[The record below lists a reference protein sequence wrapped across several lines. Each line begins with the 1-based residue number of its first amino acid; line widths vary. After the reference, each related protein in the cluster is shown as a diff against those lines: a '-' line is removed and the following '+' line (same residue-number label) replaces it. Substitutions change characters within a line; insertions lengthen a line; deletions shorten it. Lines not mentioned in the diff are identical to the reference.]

1 MVCYRP
7 ARRSDPSCWLVT
19 MVAYHRSS
27 ALLAYVLTVS
37 AVGLILVALLVLGNG
52 PATVLQQPPL
62 FWVLLTSLLVM
73 ESLPILSNVAGGTK
87 YVTTAEAFTFAIL
100 LSLGT
105 TAAVVALALAVLVS
119 DLLRRAGFEK
129 LVFNVGQYGLLVAVA
144 GGVYELLGGDRPFT
158 VQDVPAFV
166 VAACVFFVGNLVL
179 VGVVTTLA
187 HGRHFVADLKECIRA
202 EAWPY
207 AMVFSMAPIM
217 VAVAELSVG
226 LVPLVL
232 LPLFAVR
239 DALRTAEEAEE
250 RRLVAERAIGQ
261 AEAVAAEHARL
272 AEAEHAL
279 VERLRESD
287 RLKDDLLAAV
297 SHELR
302 TPRAGMLGA
311 LATLS
316 AREGQLTDPQ
326 RQELVNMATRQG
338 DRLKLQIEQLLLAA
352 RLERSGHE
360 PAERPVM
367 DAAAVAR
374 DAVAAARVTY
384 PARQLVLQAGE
395 VLPVRAV
402 PEAVLQVLGHLLDNA
417 AKHAPDQSP
426 IRVEARRVGALA
438 ILAVEDSGPGVPEVD
453 RERVFERFTQLDSGA
468 TRRAGGVGLGL
479 YIARQLANAQGGE
492 LLVADPTPP
501 GQGARFEL
509 RLPMAELDYRRPG

>member
-1 MVCYRP
+1 
-7 ARRSDPSCWLVT
+7 

-27 ALLAYVLTVS
+27 ALFTYVLAVS
-37 AVGLILVALLVLGNG
+37 AVGFALVALLVAGSG

-62 FWVLLTSLLVM
+62 FWALLVSLVVV
-73 ESLPILSNVAGGTK
+73 ESLPILSKVSGGTK
-87 YVTTAEAFTFAIL
+87 DVTTAEAFAFAIL
-100 LSLGT
+100 LGRGT
-105 TAAVVALALAVLVS
+105 TAAVVALAAAVLVS
-119 DLLRRAGFEK
+119 EMLRRAAPEK
-129 LVFNVGQYGLLVAVA
+129 LVFNLGQYSLLMAVA
-144 GGVYELLGGDRPFT
+144 GGVYELFGGGRPFSAI
-158 VQDVPAFV
+158 DLLAY
-166 VAACVFFVGNLVL
+166 AAAALVFFVGNLVL

-187 HGRHFVADLKECIRA
+187 HGRDFTTDLKESLRA

-207 AMVFSMAPIM
+207 TMVFAMAPILLT
-217 VAVAELSVG
+217 VASQSIVL
-226 LVPLVL
+226 LPLVL
-232 LPLFAVR
+232 LPMFAVR
-239 DALRTAEEAEE
+239 DALGQAEEAEE
-250 RRLVAERAIGQ
+250 HRVEAERA
-261 AEAVAAEHARL
+261 AEEARTVAADKARL
-272 AEAEHAL
+272 AEAEHEL

-302 TPRAGMLGA
+302 TPLAGMLGA

-326 RQELVNMATRQG
+326 RQELVDMAARQG

-360 PAERPVM
+360 PAERPVV
-367 DAAAVAR
+367 DAAALAR
-374 DAVAAARVTY
+374 DAVAAARAAY
-384 PARQLVLQAGE
+384 PARQLVLEAAE

-402 PEAVLQVLGHLLDNA
+402 PEAVLQVLGNLLDNA
-417 AKHAPDQSP
+417 AKHASDEAP
-426 IRVEARRVGALA
+426 IRVHARRAGALA
-438 ILAVEDSGPGVPEVD
+438 VLAVQDTGPGVPPAD

-492 LLVADPTPP
+492 LLATDPIPP

-509 RLPMAELDYRRPG
+509 RLPMAELAYRRPG